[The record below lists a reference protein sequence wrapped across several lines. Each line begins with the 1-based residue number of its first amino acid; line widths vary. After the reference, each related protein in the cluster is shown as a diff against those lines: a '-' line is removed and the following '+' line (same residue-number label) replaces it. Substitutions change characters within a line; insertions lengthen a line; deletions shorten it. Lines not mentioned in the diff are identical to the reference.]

1 MDNQH
6 FSQPAGLFNLAGKTA
21 CVTGA
26 SSGLG
31 RHVASYLAQNG
42 ATVVGL
48 ARREK
53 QLVEW
58 QAIDPANRY
67 ALVADLADKTSLSK
81 VASDVINLVGNPDIL
96 INAAGINTRQ
106 AGDDVTPESWAL
118 TLDLNLTAPFFL
130 AQSFVPGM
138 KEKKWGRIV
147 NFASLQTYRA
157 FPGGIA
163 YGATKAGI
171 AQVTRAMAEDWSRYG
186 ITSNAIAPG
195 FFNTELTQA
204 VFADKELAARHA
216 KQTCI
221 GRNGELNDLDG
232 PIQFLC
238 SNASSY
244 VTGQVLAVD
253 GGFTA
258 K

>member
-1 MDNQH
+1 MDN
-6 FSQPAGLFNLAGKTA
+6 SRTPSSVRLFDLTGKTA

-31 RHVASYLAQNG
+31 RHVASFLARNG
-42 ATVVGL
+42 ATVVGV
-48 ARREK
+48 ARRKE
-53 QLVEW
+53 QLSEW
-58 QAIDPANRY
+58 QASVPNKTY
-67 ALVADLADKTSLSK
+67 AITADLSDKAILADI
-81 VASDVINLVGNPDIL
+81 ASQVIETAGNPDIL

-106 AGDDVTPESWAL
+106 AGDDVTPEAWAV

-130 AQSFVPGM
+130 AQSFVSGM

-186 ITSNAIAPG
+186 ITANAIAPG
-195 FFNTELTQA
+195 FFNTELTAA
-204 VFADKELAARHA
+204 VFADTELSKRNAA
-216 KQTCI
+216 QTCI
-221 GRNGELNDLDG
+221 GRNGELSDLDG

>member
-1 MDNQH
+1 MDNQQSSSTKAL
-6 FSQPAGLFNLAGKTA
+6 FSLAGKTA

-31 RHVASYLAQNG
+31 RYVASYLAQNG
-42 ATVVGL
+42 ATVIGI

-53 QLVEW
+53 QLAKW
-58 QAIDPANRY
+58 QASVPVQTY
-67 ALVADLADKTSLSK
+67 SLVADLADKTALGEIASK
-81 VASDVINLVGNPDIL
+81 VIDLVGNPDIL

-106 AGDDVTPESWAL
+106 AGDDVTPEGWAA

-130 AQSFVPGM
+130 AQSFVSAM

-157 FPGGIA
+157 FPGGVA

-186 ITSNAIAPG
+186 ITANAIAPG
-195 FFNTELTQA
+195 FFNTELTAA
-204 VFADKELAARHA
+204 VFADTKLAARNA
-216 KQTCI
+216 EQTCI
-221 GRNGELNDLDG
+221 GRNGMLRDLDG
-232 PIQFLC
+232 PIRFLC

-244 VTGQVLAVD
+244 VTGQVLCVD

>member
-1 MDNQH
+1 MDSPHN
-6 FSQPAGLFNLAGKTA
+6 SISVGLFDLTGKIA

-31 RHVASYLAQNG
+31 RHVASFLALNG
-42 ATVVGL
+42 ATVIGV
-48 ARREK
+48 ARRKEK
-53 QLVEW
+53 LSEW
-58 QAIDPANRY
+58 QASVPAKTY
-67 ALVADLADKTSLSK
+67 SIVADLSDKAVLADI
-81 VASDVINLVGNPDIL
+81 ASDIIEKVGYPDIL

-106 AGDDVTPESWAL
+106 ASDDVTPEGWAV

-130 AQSFVPGM
+130 AQSFVSGM
-138 KEKKWGRIV
+138 KGKNWGRIV

-186 ITSNAIAPG
+186 ITVNAIAPG
-195 FFNTELTQA
+195 FFNTELTAA
-204 VFADKELAARHA
+204 VFADSQLSKRNAA
-216 KQTCI
+216 QTCV
-221 GRNGELNDLDG
+221 GRNGELSDLDG

>member
-1 MDNQH
+1 MDKFRLSDAEEL
-6 FSQPAGLFNLAGKTA
+6 FSLRGKVA

-31 RHVASYLAQNG
+31 RHVASYLARNG
-42 ATVVGL
+42 ATVVGI
-48 ARREK
+48 ARREEE
-53 QLVEW
+53 LSNW
-58 QAIDPANRY
+58 QANSPENTHY
-67 ALVADLADKTSLSK
+67 LVADIANKNGLKSI
-81 VASDVINLVGNPDIL
+81 ASDVINMVGNPNIL
-96 INAAGINTRQ
+96 INAAGINTRE
-106 AGDDVTPESWAL
+106 AGDDVTLDAWGM

-157 FPGGIA
+157 FPGGVA
-163 YGATKAGI
+163 YGASKAGI
-171 AQVTRAMAEDWSRYG
+171 AQVTRAMAQDWSNHG
-186 ITSNAIAPG
+186 ITANAIAPG

-204 VFADKELAARHA
+204 VFSDPELAAKNA
-216 KQTCI
+216 AQTCI
-221 GRNGELNDLDG
+221 GRNGELSDLDG

-238 SNASSY
+238 SDASAY
-244 VTGQVLAVD
+244 VTGQVLSVD

>member
-1 MDNQH
+1 MDKPM
-6 FSQPAGLFNLAGKTA
+6 FSPSERLFSLSGKTA

-42 ATVVGL
+42 VTVVGL
-48 ARREK
+48 ARREE
-53 QLVEW
+53 QLSEW
-58 QAIDPANRY
+58 QASNPANTHFL
-67 ALVADLADKTSLSK
+67 AANLADKTSLSK
-81 VASDVINLVGNPDIL
+81 IASDVIDLVGNPDIL

-106 AGDDVTPESWAL
+106 ACDDVTPEGWGV
-118 TLDLNLTAPFFL
+118 TIDLNLTAPFFL
-130 AQSFVPGM
+130 AQSFVHGM
-138 KEKKWGRIV
+138 KEKKWGRII

-171 AQVTRAMAEDWSRYG
+171 AQITRAMAEEWSRYG
-186 ITSNAIAPG
+186 ITANAIAPG
-195 FFNTELTQA
+195 FFNTELTAA
-204 VFADKELAARHA
+204 VFADSDLAERNAA
-216 KQTCI
+216 QTCI
-221 GRNGELNDLDG
+221 GRNGELNDLEG

-238 SNASSY
+238 SDASSY

>member
-1 MDNQH
+1 MDNQGL
-6 FSQPAGLFNLAGKTA
+6 SQPTGLFSLAGKTA

-31 RHVASYLAQNG
+31 RHVANFLARNG
-42 ATVVGL
+42 ATVIGV
-48 ARREK
+48 ARRQE
-53 QLVEW
+53 QLSEW
-58 QAIDPANRY
+58 QASVPNKTY
-67 ALVADLADKTSLSK
+67 AISADLSDKTAL
-81 VASDVINLVGNPDIL
+81 ANIAAQVIEIAGNPDIL

-106 AGDDVTPESWAL
+106 AGDDVTPEAWAV

-186 ITSNAIAPG
+186 ITANAIAPG
-195 FFNTELTQA
+195 FFSTELTQA
-204 VFADKELAARHA
+204 VFADAELAARHA

-221 GRNGELNDLDG
+221 GRNGELSDLDG

-244 VTGQVLAVD
+244 VTGQILAVD

>member
-1 MDNQH
+1 MDKPVSSPQERL
-6 FSQPAGLFNLAGKTA
+6 FSLSGKTA

-31 RHVASYLAQNG
+31 RHVASFLARNG
-42 ATVVGL
+42 ATVIGI
-48 ARREK
+48 ARRKE
-53 QLVEW
+53 QLREW
-58 QAIDPANRY
+58 QVSVPNKTYAIT
-67 ALVADLADKTSLSK
+67 ADLSDKTMLAGI
-81 VASDVINLVGNPDIL
+81 ASQVIETVGKPDIL

-106 AGDDVTPESWAL
+106 AGDDVTPEGWAK

-130 AQSFVPGM
+130 AQTFVSGM

-163 YGATKAGI
+163 YGASKAGI

-186 ITSNAIAPG
+186 ITANAIAPG
-195 FFNTELTQA
+195 FFNTELTAA
-204 VFADKELAARHA
+204 VFADTELAERNAA
-216 KQTCI
+216 QTCI
-221 GRNGELNDLDG
+221 GRNGELSDLDG

-238 SNASSY
+238 SDASSY

>member
-1 MDNQH
+1 MCNTS
-6 FSQPAGLFNLAGKTA
+6 FSPSVRLFDLTGKTA

-31 RHVASYLAQNG
+31 RHVASFLTRNG
-42 ATVVGL
+42 ATVIGI

-53 QLVEW
+53 QLSEW
-58 QAIDPANRY
+58 QASVPSKTY
-67 ALVADLADKTSLSK
+67 AIAADLTNKAMLTDI
-81 VASDVINLVGNPDIL
+81 ASQVIETAGNPDIL

-106 AGDDVTPESWAL
+106 SGDNVTPEGWAV

-130 AQSFVPGM
+130 AQSFVPKM
-138 KEKKWGRIV
+138 KEKNWGRIV

-186 ITSNAIAPG
+186 ITANAIAPG
-195 FFNTELTQA
+195 FFNTGLTAA
-204 VFADKELAARHA
+204 VFADTELAERNAA
-216 KQTCI
+216 QTCI
-221 GRNGELNDLDG
+221 GRNGELSDLDG